1 MALKISDCDRILDAS
16 KQQGAKICVVHNN
29 LFHAPLLKAKAL
41 LAEGAIGDFVGMRIF
56 LSTPRWD
63 MIDLER
69 HWYHRLQGGVIG
81 ETGPHIAYMTLA
93 FAGDAQ
99 GVEVFAQNRLGHP
112 WAPHDEFRI
121 EMDCEKGSSSATLS
135 YTRNC
140 WGANV
145 DIYGTEEA
153 LHVDLHQMS
162 LTRHKLRSLKY
173 IPVSK
178 LSLSIIAQ
186 TSKGFASN
194 VGKALMGRQKF
205 DTISS
210 RDREL
215 ARRRFGFG
223 ENDIV
228 LFFMGS
234 LYDFSGI
241 KEIGLEMAKD
251 RWRNSPLKLLIVGSG
266 DSWADTNRAIEENGV
281 QEKVVIEGWRPYAE
295 IPALVM
301 TSDICIL
308 PALKNEVM
316 MNIVPIKMYEYMAAR
331 KPVIATSLPGLM
343 KEFGTTNGV
352 SYINRSEEALS
363 VALEL
368 SKDRRMADEGRKARM
383 FVEKS
388 DWKSITQTF
397 EVLLQNLSKR
407 SPATGQ
413 G

>member
-1 MALKISDCDRILDAS
+1 MERMKAAVIGSGLIAQARHIPALLRIKREVDLVAICDKNEELAKKTAVQFGIGKAYSSTSDLFSKEKLDLVDICVPPQVHADVAIESIQNGCHVMMEKPMAIKTSDCDRMLEAAKIH
-16 KQQGAKICVVHNN
+16 GAKVCVIHNN

-63 MIDLER
+63 MIDVEK
-69 HWYHRLQGGVIG
+69 HWHHRLPGGVIG

-93 FAGDAQ
+93 FAGDAR

-194 VGKALMGRQKF
+194 VGKALIGRQRLGT
-205 DTISS
+205 D
-210 RDREL
+210 
-215 ARRRFGFG
+215 
-223 ENDIV
+223 
-228 LFFMGS
+228 
-234 LYDFSGI
+234 
-241 KEIGLEMAKD
+241 
-251 RWRNSPLKLLIVGSG
+251 
-266 DSWADTNRAIEENGV
+266 
-281 QEKVVIEGWRPYAE
+281 VVISRFVESVVSG
-295 IPALVM
+295 
-301 TSDICIL
+301 
-308 PALKNEVM
+308 
-316 MNIVPIKMYEYMAAR
+316 
-331 KPVIATSLPGLM
+331 KPVP
-343 KEFGTTNGV
+343 V
-352 SYINRSEEALS
+352 SGE
-363 VALEL
+363 
-368 SKDRRMADEGRKARM
+368 DGRKA
-383 FVEKS
+383 VELMERVVERYS
-388 DWKSITQTF
+388 ERYGLRT
-397 EVLLQNLSKR
+397 
-407 SPATGQ
+407 
-413 G
+413 